1 MAIAKVGVNHER
13 EVRARS
19 ISSSESAG
27 FNGKTNLSGTTSL
40 FGTLSLA
47 NGTIQWSDGTH
58 PQGSRQ
64 PIPSIT
70 PINIKY
76 ENYTISSLSDR
87 DSILETRMLVSN
99 TITVQQD
106 SIIDFPV
113 GTTIDIVQA
122 GTGQTTIV
130 AASGVSMNYT
140 PGNQLRQQWSVA
152 TLLKRDSNTW
162 LLFGDLTA

>member
-1 MAIAKVGVNHER
+1 LAITKVGVNHEA
-13 EVRARS
+13 ELRART

-27 FNGKTNLSGTTSL
+27 FNGKTNLSGVTSL
-40 FGTLSLA
+40 YGTLSLG
-47 NGTIQWSDGTH
+47 NGTIQWSDGVH
-58 PQGSRQ
+58 PQGSKQ

-106 SIIDFPV
+106 AVINFPV

-130 AASGVSMNYT
+130 AAEGVSMNFT
-140 PGNQLRQQWSVA
+140 PGRQLRQQWSVA
-152 TLLKRDSNTW
+152 TLLKRDANTW